1 MILAHVAAEKN
12 IRSAVELISMHSNK
26 SQTGYYLNEMYS
38 EQQMQ
43 AIRHVNG
50 SMLVV
55 AGPGSGKTTVITERI
70 KYLIESAGV
79 SPADILVITF
89 TRAAARE
96 MESRFHELI
105 CGREYH
111 VRFGTFH
118 SVFFWIIKTA
128 YNLNNSDVI
137 SDEEKKIVLER
148 IMREMSVQYDNK
160 EDIISSALA
169 QISYVKCDMID
180 ITNYYSKDMPED
192 MFRVLYRKLDAEL
205 RRMGKIDFDDM
216 MVMCYDLLTK
226 REDILKRCR
235 QIFKYVMVDEF
246 QDSNKIQYEILKLLV
261 QPADNVFVVGDDD
274 QSVYG
279 FRGARPEIMQQF
291 TKDFPDCARVT
302 LGDNYRCDIKITAAA
317 SRLISRNKSRFAKK
331 LISKSKMDGVV
342 RVIEVKDGNEEN
354 QALIREIQQNA
365 AKGIALENQAVLYRT
380 NLQPRRLVY
389 KLDSYNIPYSIS
401 DSMPNIFEHFV
412 VKNILDYMHA
422 AVGDMSR
429 ARFLRIMNK
438 PGRYINRDMLLE
450 DPVDYDALRWRLRNR
465 DYAVD
470 RLDKMMADLK
480 VIKKLRPYP
489 ALNFIR
495 RFVGYDDYIKEYA
508 EYRQMDASEFSDILD
523 EFASMIIDMTS
534 FGELF
539 EFTDDYAEV
548 LKRQKNHTG
557 TCSGLRLMTMHSAKG
572 LEFDCVYI
580 IDAVEGITPH
590 KKAKSAAELEEERR
604 MFYVAM
610 TRARHNL
617 VIFTPGMVAGKAKE
631 KSRYIADMNPKL

>member
-1 MILAHVAAEKN
+1 
-12 IRSAVELISMHSNK
+12 MHDGK
-26 SQTGYYLNEMYS
+26 KQDRYHLNEIYS
-38 EQQMQ
+38 EQQRQ
-43 AIRHVNG
+43 AIRHVKG
-50 SMLVV
+50 SMLVI

-105 CGREYH
+105 RGREYH

-128 YNLNNSDVI
+128 YNLNSSDVI
-137 SDEEKKIVLER
+137 SDEEKKNVLER
-148 IMREMSVQYDNK
+148 ILKQMSVQYDNK
-160 EDIISSALA
+160 DDIISSALA

-180 ITNYYSKDMPED
+180 IANYYSKDMPEET
-192 MFRVLYRKLDAEL
+192 FRILYRKLDAEL

-226 REDILKRCR
+226 REDILERCR
-235 QIFKYVMVDEF
+235 QIFRYVMVDEF
-246 QDSNKIQYEILKLLV
+246 QDSNRIQYEILKLLV
-261 QPADNVFVVGDDD
+261 QPTGNVFVVGDDD

-291 TKDFPDCARVT
+291 AKDFPNCEKVT
-302 LGDNYRCDIKITAAA
+302 LGDNYRCDIKITEAAA
-317 SRLISRNKSRFAKK
+317 G
-331 LISKSKMDGVV
+331 LISKNKNRFQKNLKSQSRANGEVCV
-342 RVIEVKDGNEEN
+342 LAVKDGNEEN
-354 QALIREIQQNA
+354 QALINEIKKNC
-365 AKGIALENQAVLYRT
+365 AKGIPLENQAVLYRT

-412 VKNILDYMHA
+412 VRNMLDYMHV

-429 ARFLRIMNK
+429 ARFLRIVNK
-438 PGRYINRDMLLE
+438 PGRYINRDVLLE
-450 DPVDYDALRWRLRNR
+450 DPVDYDALRWRLRDK

-495 RFVGYDDYIKEYA
+495 NFVGYDDYLKEYA
-508 EYRQMDASEFSDILD
+508 EYRQMEAGEFFDILD
-523 EFASMIIDMTS
+523 EFAAMIIDMTS

-539 EFTDDYAEV
+539 EFVDDYAEV
-548 LKRQKNHTG
+548 LKRQKTHIG
-557 TCSGLRLMTMHSAKG
+557 TRNGLQLMTMHSAKG

-580 IDAVEGITPH
+580 IDAVEGVTPH
-590 KKAKSAAELEEERR
+590 KKAKSASELEEERR

-610 TRARHNL
+610 TRARHKL
-617 VIFTPGMVAGKAKE
+617 VIFTPGMVAGKVKE
-631 KSRYIADMNPKL
+631 KSRYVADIVPWSAS

>member
-1 MILAHVAAEKN
+1 
-12 IRSAVELISMHSNK
+12 MHDGK
-26 SQTGYYLNEMYS
+26 KQDRYHLNEIYS
-38 EQQMQ
+38 EQQRQ
-43 AIRHVNG
+43 AIRHVKG
-50 SMLVV
+50 SMLVI

-105 CGREYH
+105 RGREYH

-128 YNLNNSDVI
+128 YNLNSSDVI
-137 SDEEKKIVLER
+137 SDDEKKNVLER
-148 IMREMSVQYDNK
+148 ILKQISVQYDNK
-160 EDIISSALA
+160 EDIISSVLA

-180 ITNYYSKDMPED
+180 IANYYSKDMPEET
-192 MFRVLYRKLDAEL
+192 FRILYRKLDAEL

-226 REDILKRCR
+226 REDILERCR
-235 QIFKYVMVDEF
+235 QIFRYVMVDEF
-246 QDSNKIQYEILKLLV
+246 QDSNRIQYEILKLLV
-261 QPADNVFVVGDDD
+261 QPTGNVFVVGDDD

-291 TKDFPDCARVT
+291 AKDFPNCEKVT
-302 LGDNYRCDIKITAAA
+302 LGDNYRCDIKITEAAA
-317 SRLISRNKSRFAKK
+317 G
-331 LISKSKMDGVV
+331 LISKNKNRFQKNLKSQSRANGEVCV
-342 RVIEVKDGNEEN
+342 LAVKDGNEEN
-354 QALIREIQQNA
+354 QALINEIKKNC
-365 AKGIALENQAVLYRT
+365 AKGIPLEKQAVLYRT

-412 VKNILDYMHA
+412 VRNMLDYMHV

-429 ARFLRIMNK
+429 ARFLRIVNK
-438 PGRYINRDMLLE
+438 PGRYINRDVLLE
-450 DPVDYDALRWRLRNR
+450 DPVDYDALRWRLRDK

-495 RFVGYDDYIKEYA
+495 NFVGYDDYLKEYA
-508 EYRQMDASEFSDILD
+508 EYRQMEAGEFFDILD
-523 EFASMIIDMTS
+523 EFAAMIIDMTS

-539 EFTDDYAEV
+539 EFVDDYAEV
-548 LKRQKNHTG
+548 LKRQKTHIG
-557 TCSGLRLMTMHSAKG
+557 TRNGLQLMTMHSAKG

-580 IDAVEGITPH
+580 IDAIEGVTPH
-590 KKAKSAAELEEERR
+590 KKAKSASELEEERR

-610 TRARHNL
+610 TRARHKL
-617 VIFTPGMVAGKAKE
+617 VIFTPGMVAGKVKE
-631 KSRYIADMNPKL
+631 KSRYVADIAPWSVS

>member
-1 MILAHVAAEKN
+1 
-12 IRSAVELISMHSNK
+12 MHDGK
-26 SQTGYYLNEMYS
+26 TQDRYHLNEIYS
-38 EQQMQ
+38 EQQRQ
-43 AIRHVNG
+43 AIRHVEG
-50 SMLVV
+50 SMLVI

-105 CGREYH
+105 RGREYH

-128 YNLNNSDVI
+128 YNLNSSDVI
-137 SDEEKKIVLER
+137 SDDEKKNVLER
-148 IMREMSVQYDNK
+148 ILKQISVQYDNK
-160 EDIISSALA
+160 EDIISSVLA

-180 ITNYYSKDMPED
+180 IANYYSKDMPEET
-192 MFRVLYRKLDAEL
+192 FRILYRKLDAEL

-226 REDILKRCR
+226 REDILERCR
-235 QIFKYVMVDEF
+235 QIFRYVMVDEF
-246 QDSNKIQYEILKLLV
+246 QDSNRIQYEILKLLV
-261 QPADNVFVVGDDD
+261 QPTGNVFVVGDDD

-291 TKDFPDCARVT
+291 AKDFPNCEKVT
-302 LGDNYRCDIKITAAA
+302 LGDNYRCDIKITEAAA
-317 SRLISRNKSRFAKK
+317 G
-331 LISKSKMDGVV
+331 LISKNKNRFQKNLKSQSRANGEVCV
-342 RVIEVKDGNEEN
+342 LAVKDGNEEN
-354 QALIREIQQNA
+354 QALINEIKKNC
-365 AKGIALENQAVLYRT
+365 AKGIPLENQAVLYRT

-412 VKNILDYMHA
+412 VRNMLDYMHV

-429 ARFLRIMNK
+429 ARFLRIVNK
-438 PGRYINRDMLLE
+438 PGRYINRDVLLE
-450 DPVDYDALRWRLRNR
+450 DPVDYDALRWRLRDK

-495 RFVGYDDYIKEYA
+495 NFVGYDDYLKEYA
-508 EYRQMDASEFSDILD
+508 EYRQMEAGEFFDILD
-523 EFASMIIDMTS
+523 EFAAMIIDMTS

-539 EFTDDYAEV
+539 EFVDDYAEV
-548 LKRQKNHTG
+548 LKRQKTHIG
-557 TCSGLRLMTMHSAKG
+557 TRNGLQLMTMHSAKG

-580 IDAVEGITPH
+580 IDAVEGVTPH
-590 KKAKSAAELEEERR
+590 KKAKSASELEEERR

-610 TRARHNL
+610 TRARHKL
-617 VIFTPGMVAGKAKE
+617 VIFTPGMVAGKVKE
-631 KSRYIADMNPKL
+631 KSRYVADIVPWSAS

>member
-1 MILAHVAAEKN
+1 
-12 IRSAVELISMHSNK
+12 MHDGK
-26 SQTGYYLNEMYS
+26 TQDRYHLNEIYS
-38 EQQMQ
+38 EQQRQ
-43 AIRHVNG
+43 AIRHVEG
-50 SMLVV
+50 SMLVI

-105 CGREYH
+105 RGREYH

-128 YNLNNSDVI
+128 YNLNSSDVI
-137 SDEEKKIVLER
+137 SDDEKKNVLER
-148 IMREMSVQYDNK
+148 ILKQISVQYDNK
-160 EDIISSALA
+160 EDIISSVLA

-180 ITNYYSKDMPED
+180 IANYYSKDMPEET
-192 MFRVLYRKLDAEL
+192 FRILYRKLDAEL

-226 REDILKRCR
+226 REDILERCR
-235 QIFKYVMVDEF
+235 QIFRYVMVDEF
-246 QDSNKIQYEILKLLV
+246 QDSNRIQYEILKLLV
-261 QPADNVFVVGDDD
+261 QPTGNVFVVGDDD

-291 TKDFPDCARVT
+291 VKDFPNCGKVT
-302 LGDNYRCDIKITAAA
+302 LGDNYRCDMKITEAAA
-317 SRLISRNKSRFAKK
+317 G
-331 LISKSKMDGVV
+331 LISKNKNRFQKNLKSQS
-342 RVIEVKDGNEEN
+342 RVNGEVCVLAVKDGNEEN
-354 QALIREIQQNA
+354 QTLISEIKKNC
-365 AKGIALENQAVLYRT
+365 AKGIPLENQAVLYRT

-412 VKNILDYMHA
+412 VRNMLDYMHV

-429 ARFLRIMNK
+429 ARFLRIVNK
-438 PGRYINRDMLLE
+438 PGRYINRDVLLE
-450 DPVDYDALRWRLRNR
+450 DPVDYDALRWRLRDK
-465 DYAVD
+465 DYAID

-495 RFVGYDDYIKEYA
+495 NFVGYDDYLKEYA
-508 EYRQMDASEFSDILD
+508 EYRQMDVGEFFDILD
-523 EFASMIIDMTS
+523 EFAAMIVDMTS

-539 EFTDDYAEV
+539 EFVDDYAEV
-548 LKRQKNHTG
+548 LKRQKTHIG
-557 TCSGLRLMTMHSAKG
+557 TRNGLQLMTMHSAKG

-580 IDAVEGITPH
+580 IDAVEGVTPH
-590 KKAKSAAELEEERR
+590 KKAKSASELEEERR

-610 TRARHNL
+610 TRARHKL
-617 VIFTPGMVAGKAKE
+617 VIFTPGMVAGKVKE
-631 KSRYIADMNPKL
+631 KSRYVADIAPWSTSQIEAQNQI

>member
-1 MILAHVAAEKN
+1 
-12 IRSAVELISMHSNK
+12 MHDGK
-26 SQTGYYLNEMYS
+26 TQDRYHLNEIYS
-38 EQQMQ
+38 EQQRQ
-43 AIRHVNG
+43 AIRHVEG
-50 SMLVV
+50 SMLVI

-105 CGREYH
+105 RGREYH

-128 YNLNNSDVI
+128 YNLNSSDVI
-137 SDEEKKIVLER
+137 SDDEKKNVLER
-148 IMREMSVQYDNK
+148 ILKQISVQYDNK
-160 EDIISSALA
+160 EDIISSVLA

-180 ITNYYSKDMPED
+180 IANYYSKDMPEET
-192 MFRVLYRKLDAEL
+192 FRILYRKLDAEL

-226 REDILKRCR
+226 REDILERCR
-235 QIFKYVMVDEF
+235 QIFRYVMVDEF
-246 QDSNKIQYEILKLLV
+246 QDSNRIQYEILKLLV
-261 QPADNVFVVGDDD
+261 QPTGNVFVVGDDD

-291 TKDFPDCARVT
+291 VKDFPNCGKVT
-302 LGDNYRCDIKITAAA
+302 LGDNYRCDMKITDAAA
-317 SRLISRNKSRFAKK
+317 G
-331 LISKSKMDGVV
+331 LISKNKNRFQKNLKSQSRANGEVCV
-342 RVIEVKDGNEEN
+342 LAVKDGNEEN
-354 QALIREIQQNA
+354 QALINEIKKNC
-365 AKGIALENQAVLYRT
+365 AKGIPLENQAVLYRT

-412 VKNILDYMHA
+412 VRNMLDYMHV

-429 ARFLRIMNK
+429 ARFLRIVNK
-438 PGRYINRDMLLE
+438 PGRYINRDVLLE
-450 DPVDYDALRWRLRNR
+450 DPVDYDALRWRLRDK

-495 RFVGYDDYIKEYA
+495 NFVGYDDYLKEYA
-508 EYRQMDASEFSDILD
+508 EYRQMEAGEFFDILD
-523 EFASMIIDMTS
+523 EFAAMIIDMTS

-539 EFTDDYAEV
+539 EFVDDYAEV
-548 LKRQKNHTG
+548 LKRQKTHIG
-557 TCSGLRLMTMHSAKG
+557 TRNGLQLMTMHSAKG

-580 IDAVEGITPH
+580 IDAVEGVTPH
-590 KKAKSAAELEEERR
+590 KKAKSASELEEERR

-610 TRARHNL
+610 TRARHKL
-617 VIFTPGMVAGKAKE
+617 VIFTPGMVAGKVKE
-631 KSRYIADMNPKL
+631 KSRYVADIVPWSAS

>member
-1 MILAHVAAEKN
+1 
-12 IRSAVELISMHSNK
+12 MHSNK
-26 SQTGYYLNEMYS
+26 SQDGYYLNEMYS
-38 EQQMQ
+38 EQQVQ

-105 CGREYH
+105 RGREYH

-128 YNLNNSDVI
+128 YNLNSSDVI
-137 SDEEKKIVLER
+137 SDEEKKNVLER
-148 IMREMSVQYDNK
+148 IMREMAVQYDNK

-180 ITNYYSKDMPED
+180 IANYYSKDMPED
-192 MFRVLYRKLDAEL
+192 MFRTLYRKLDAEL

-226 REDILKRCR
+226 REDILERCR

-291 TKDFPDCARVT
+291 TKDFSDCARVT

-317 SRLISRNKSRFAKK
+317 SGLISRNKSRFSKK
-331 LISKSKMDGVV
+331 LISKSRADGVV

-365 AKGIALENQAVLYRT
+365 AQGIALENQAVLYRT

-401 DSMPNIFEHFV
+401 DTMPNIFEHFV
-412 VKNILDYMHA
+412 VKNMLDYMHA
-422 AVGDMSR
+422 AAGDMSR

-470 RLDKMMADLK
+470 RLDKMIADLK

-495 RFVGYDDYIKEYA
+495 KFVGYDDYIKEYA
-508 EYRQMDASEFSDILD
+508 EYRQMDAGEFADILD

-539 EFTDDYAEV
+539 EFVDDYAEV
-548 LKRQKNHTG
+548 LKRQKNRTG
-557 TCSGLRLMTMHSAKG
+557 TRCGLQLMTMHSAKG

-610 TRARHNL
+610 TRARHSL

-631 KSRYIADMNPKL
+631 KSRYIADILNPKL

>member
-1 MILAHVAAEKN
+1 
-12 IRSAVELISMHSNK
+12 MHDGK
-26 SQTGYYLNEMYS
+26 KQDRYHLNEIYS
-38 EQQMQ
+38 EQQRQ
-43 AIRHVNG
+43 AIRHVKG
-50 SMLVV
+50 SMLVI

-105 CGREYH
+105 RGREYH

-128 YNLNNSDVI
+128 YNLNSSDVI
-137 SDEEKKIVLER
+137 SDDEKKNVLER
-148 IMREMSVQYDNK
+148 ILKQISVQYDNK
-160 EDIISSALA
+160 EDIISSVLA

-180 ITNYYSKDMPED
+180 IANYYSKDMPEET
-192 MFRVLYRKLDAEL
+192 FRILYRKLDAEL

-226 REDILKRCR
+226 REDILERCR
-235 QIFKYVMVDEF
+235 QIFRYVMVDEF
-246 QDSNKIQYEILKLLV
+246 QDSNRIQYEILKLLV
-261 QPADNVFVVGDDD
+261 QPTGNVFVVGDDD

-291 TKDFPDCARVT
+291 AKDFPNCEKVT
-302 LGDNYRCDIKITAAA
+302 LGDNYRCDIKITEAAA
-317 SRLISRNKSRFAKK
+317 G
-331 LISKSKMDGVV
+331 LISKNKNRFQKNLKSQSRANGEVCV
-342 RVIEVKDGNEEN
+342 LAVKDGNEEN
-354 QALIREIQQNA
+354 QALINEIKKNC
-365 AKGIALENQAVLYRT
+365 AKGIPLEKQAVLYRT

-412 VKNILDYMHA
+412 VRNMLDYMHV

-429 ARFLRIMNK
+429 ARFLRIVNK
-438 PGRYINRDMLLE
+438 PGRYINRDVLLE
-450 DPVDYDALRWRLRNR
+450 DPVDYDALRWRLRDK

-495 RFVGYDDYIKEYA
+495 NFVGYDDYLKEYA
-508 EYRQMDASEFSDILD
+508 EYRQMEAGEFFDILD
-523 EFASMIIDMTS
+523 EFAAMIIDMTS

-539 EFTDDYAEV
+539 EFVDDYAEV
-548 LKRQKNHTG
+548 LKRQKTHIG
-557 TCSGLRLMTMHSAKG
+557 TRNGLQLMTMHSAKG

-580 IDAVEGITPH
+580 IDAVEGVTPH
-590 KKAKSAAELEEERR
+590 KKAKSASELEEERR

-610 TRARHNL
+610 TRARHKL
-617 VIFTPGMVAGKAKE
+617 VIFTPGMVAGKVKE
-631 KSRYIADMNPKL
+631 KSRYVADIVPWSAS

>member
-1 MILAHVAAEKN
+1 
-12 IRSAVELISMHSNK
+12 MHDGK
-26 SQTGYYLNEMYS
+26 KQDRYHLNEIYS
-38 EQQMQ
+38 EQQRQ
-43 AIRHVNG
+43 AIRHVKG
-50 SMLVV
+50 SMLVI

-105 CGREYH
+105 RGREYH

-128 YNLNNSDVI
+128 YNLNSSDVI
-137 SDEEKKIVLER
+137 SDEEKKNVLER
-148 IMREMSVQYDNK
+148 ILKQMSVQYDNK
-160 EDIISSALA
+160 EDIISSVLA

-180 ITNYYSKDMPED
+180 IANYYSKDMSEET
-192 MFRVLYRKLDAEL
+192 FRILYRKLDAEL

-226 REDILKRCR
+226 REDILERCR
-235 QIFKYVMVDEF
+235 QIFRYVMVDEF
-246 QDSNKIQYEILKLLV
+246 QDSNRIQYEILKLLV
-261 QPADNVFVVGDDD
+261 QPTGNVFVVGDDD

-291 TKDFPDCARVT
+291 AKDFPNCEKVT
-302 LGDNYRCDIKITAAA
+302 LGDNYRCDIKITEAAA
-317 SRLISRNKSRFAKK
+317 G
-331 LISKSKMDGVV
+331 LISKNKNRFQKNLKSQSRANGEVCV
-342 RVIEVKDGNEEN
+342 LAVKDGNEEN
-354 QALIREIQQNA
+354 QALINEIKKNC
-365 AKGIALENQAVLYRT
+365 AKGIPLENQAVLYRT

-412 VKNILDYMHA
+412 VRNMLDYMHV

-429 ARFLRIMNK
+429 ARFLRIVNK
-438 PGRYINRDMLLE
+438 PGRYINRDVLLE
-450 DPVDYDALRWRLRNR
+450 DPVDYDALRWRLRDK

-495 RFVGYDDYIKEYA
+495 NFVGYDDYLKEYA
-508 EYRQMDASEFSDILD
+508 EYRQMEAGEFFDILD
-523 EFASMIIDMTS
+523 EFAAMIIDMTS

-539 EFTDDYAEV
+539 EFVDDYAEV
-548 LKRQKNHTG
+548 LKRQKTHIG
-557 TCSGLRLMTMHSAKG
+557 TRNGLQLMTMHSAKG

-580 IDAVEGITPH
+580 IDAVEGVTPH
-590 KKAKSAAELEEERR
+590 KKAKSASELEEERR

-610 TRARHNL
+610 TRARHKL
-617 VIFTPGMVAGKAKE
+617 VIFTPGMVAGKVKE
-631 KSRYIADMNPKL
+631 KSRYVADIVPWSAS

>member
-1 MILAHVAAEKN
+1 
-12 IRSAVELISMHSNK
+12 MHDGK
-26 SQTGYYLNEMYS
+26 TQDRYHLNEIYS
-38 EQQMQ
+38 EQQRQ
-43 AIRHVNG
+43 AIRHVEG
-50 SMLVV
+50 SMLVI

-105 CGREYH
+105 RGREYH

-128 YNLNNSDVI
+128 YNLNSSDVI
-137 SDEEKKIVLER
+137 SDDEKKNVLER
-148 IMREMSVQYDNK
+148 ILKQISVQYDNK
-160 EDIISSALA
+160 EDIISSVLA

-180 ITNYYSKDMPED
+180 IANYYSKDMPEET
-192 MFRVLYRKLDAEL
+192 FRILYRKLDAEL

-226 REDILKRCR
+226 REDILERCR
-235 QIFKYVMVDEF
+235 QIFRYVMVDEF
-246 QDSNKIQYEILKLLV
+246 QDSNRIQYEILKLLV
-261 QPADNVFVVGDDD
+261 QPTGNVFVVGDDD

-291 TKDFPDCARVT
+291 VKDFPNCGKVT
-302 LGDNYRCDIKITAAA
+302 LGDNYRCDMKITDAAA
-317 SRLISRNKSRFAKK
+317 G
-331 LISKSKMDGVV
+331 LISKNKNRFQKNLKSQS
-342 RVIEVKDGNEEN
+342 RVNGEVCVLAVKDGNEEN
-354 QALIREIQQNA
+354 QTLISEIKKNC
-365 AKGIALENQAVLYRT
+365 AKGIPLENQAVLYRT

-412 VKNILDYMHA
+412 VRNMLDYMHA

-429 ARFLRIMNK
+429 ARFLRIVNK
-438 PGRYINRDMLLE
+438 PGRYINRDVLLE
-450 DPVDYDALRWRLRNR
+450 DPVDYDALRWRLRDK
-465 DYAVD
+465 DYAID

-495 RFVGYDDYIKEYA
+495 NFVGYDDYLKEYA
-508 EYRQMDASEFSDILD
+508 EYRQMDVGEFFDILD
-523 EFASMIIDMTS
+523 EFAAMIVDMTS

-539 EFTDDYAEV
+539 EFVDDYAEV
-548 LKRQKNHTG
+548 LKRQKTHIG
-557 TCSGLRLMTMHSAKG
+557 TRNGLQLMTMHSAKG

-580 IDAVEGITPH
+580 IDAVEGVTPH
-590 KKAKSAAELEEERR
+590 KKAKSASELEEERR

-610 TRARHNL
+610 TRARHKL
-617 VIFTPGMVAGKAKE
+617 VIFTPGMVAGKVKE
-631 KSRYIADMNPKL
+631 KSRYVADIAPWSTSQIEA